1 MLAQSSGT
9 TWYRRTLPVV
19 LPAGCAAPSTRPSSG
34 GTVSTRVISTPDRL
48 NTLPQERGASGDTAI
63 LRSHVPLE
71 AEVKKQIFAEYAT
84 SEGDTGSPEVQI
96 ALMTRRINDLNEHLK
111 VHQHDH
117 HSRRGLLLLVGR
129 RRRLLGYLR
138 NTDITRY
145 RTLIER
151 LGLRR

>member
-1 MLAQSSGT
+1 MFVRYSRTNIAQSLCWADAEQVGPDA
-9 TWYRRTLPVV
+9 WYCETLPVTDR
-19 LPAGCAAPSTRPSSG
+19 PGCAAPSSGRPLSIHLP
-34 GTVSTRVISTPDRL
+34 ST
-48 NTLPQERGASGDTAI
+48 
-63 LRSHVPLE
+63 LRSHVPLD
-71 AEVKKQIFAEYAT
+71 AEVKKQIFAEYAS

-129 RRRLLGYLR
+129 RRRLLTYLR
-138 NTDITRY
+138 NTDINRY
-145 RTLIER
+145 RALIER